1 MNQAQSHYSR
11 ESLSVAQ
18 PGTQKSYSLTLR
30 CYRSQRRNSRSV
42 VVSEGFDFIQWLTG
56 ISWDH
61 PLPTELS
68 EQRQFWKEQL

>member
-1 MNQAQSHYSR
+1 MYLIQLFMKKINTHIIDALQ
-11 ESLSVAQ
+11 
-18 PGTQKSYSLTLR
+18 
-30 CYRSQRRNSRSV
+30 RSV

-56 ISWDH
+56 ISWDY

>member
-1 MNQAQSHYSR
+1 MSFLGLRKVIHSPYDVTGLR
-11 ESLSVAQ
+11 EETVEE
-18 PGTQKSYSLTLR
+18 KKF
-30 CYRSQRRNSRSV
+30 RSV